1 MLQNSFEHIDMWLA
15 EVGKYT
21 NENPLK
27 LLVGSRIDLKEQ
39 RIVTT
44 EMGRDLAQKIGVDF
58 IETSSKE
65 GPCCG
70 AVACFLVFLFVPV
83 CVRVCVSLHH
93 GVMIAGPWLCCSAL
107 HHHVC
112 IS

>member
-1 MLQNSFEHIDMWLA
+1 MQNSFEHIDMWLA

-65 GPCCG
+65 GQFYLADARICVILCVFPVGDARTCWFWVLC
-70 AVACFLVFLFVPV
+70 VALYDPT
-83 CVRVCVSLHH
+83 
-93 GVMIAGPWLCCSAL
+93 
-107 HHHVC
+107 
-112 IS
+112 